1 MATLENI
8 RKRGVLLSVVI
19 GGSLLAFILGG
30 IDFQTV
36 FGESRTAVAT
46 VEGNEISIQ
55 EYEARIDEMT
65 TFYKIEMG
73 QSNLD
78 ENTTRGV
85 QTSVWNTML
94 HEQIIGAECEKL
106 GIVVSDEEISK
117 QLTADVPHPIMSQL
131 RMFYSAE
138 KGGYDKSI
146 LFDLL
151 SAIDQEPNGDLA
163 KYWSFIKRNIKQQ
176 MLEDK
181 YNVLVSSS
189 FNYSNL
195 DAAAAFEAKK
205 VANISYFTQPYY
217 TVADSSISV
226 SDSEIK
232 AYYKANINLYNNAE
246 EVRTINY
253 LTFPVVASEK
263 DYEDVKSWIDGLKDE
278 FATSKDFIGV
288 CNQNSDVAYN
298 DVAQSKDKVDAD
310 LREFAFS
317 GKAGDFIAPRLYGDT
332 YKMARIVET
341 GIVAPDSI
349 KIRHILVQNQ
359 AKADSIMAAL
369 KSGADFAELA
379 KNNSLAGT
387 SQNGGELGWMSE
399 GDFDVEF
406 SKACFKGKVK
416 KVFSF
421 PFSGMVQVVEITEA
435 TKPVAKVK
443 LCVLSRKV
451 EASSQTYGIIYNNAS
466 QYIAKNS
473 DAKAFVDSAKAE
485 EGLFLRSIQVKD
497 TDNAVSDLK
506 DSRQIV
512 RWAFQNK
519 QGSVADQVF
528 ECGDR
533 FVVVMLAEVAPKG
546 EKSLEAVK
554 SDVKLAVMNA
564 KKAEIMIADLKAK
577 LSTANDLSVLGA
589 VRTADNASMNSAF
602 IPGIGKEP
610 KVAGA
615 ITSLI
620 ADNDIKF
627 VAGNA
632 GVYVLKLN
640 NAPAAGEIDFEHEI
654 RNLSSRT
661 PYQMMIFE
669 SLKDQTEVDDNR
681 INFY

>member
-36 FGESRTAVAT
+36 FGESRTTVGS

-65 TFYKIEMG
+65 TFYKMEMG
-73 QSNLD
+73 QSSLD

-85 QTSVWNTML
+85 QNSVWNTFL
-94 HEQIIGAECEKL
+94 HEQLIGSQCEEL
-106 GIVVSDEEISK
+106 GIVVTDEEITK
-117 QLTADVPHPIMSQL
+117 QLTSDVPHPMMAQL
-131 RMFYSAE
+131 RMFYNAE
-138 KGGYDKSI
+138 KNGYDKTVLYS
-146 LFDLL
+146 LL

-163 KYWSFIKRNIKQQ
+163 KYWSFIKRNVRLQ

-195 DAAAAFEAKK
+195 DAAAAFESKK
-205 VANISYFTQPYY
+205 VANVSFVTLPYY
-217 TVADSSISV
+217 TIADSLVSV

-232 AYYKANINLYNNAE
+232 AYYKENINLYNNADE
-246 EVRTINY
+246 TRTINY
-253 LTFPVVASEK
+253 ITFPVEASDK
-263 DYEDVKSWIDGLKDE
+263 DYEDVKAWINDLEEE
-278 FATSKDFIGV
+278 FATSKDYVAV
-288 CNQNSDVAYN
+288 CNQNSDEPYKDIAV
-298 DVAQSKDKVDAD
+298 SKAKVDKDLAD
-310 LREFAFS
+310 FAFS
-317 GKAGDFIAPRLYGDT
+317 GKAGDFIGPKLYGNT

-359 AKADSIMAAL
+359 AKADSVIAAL
-369 KSGADFAELA
+369 KSGADFATLA
-379 KNNSLAGT
+379 KENSLAGT

-399 GDFDVEF
+399 GDFDADF
-406 SKACFKGKVK
+406 SKECFKGQVN

-435 TKPVAKVK
+435 TKPVSKVK
-443 LCVLSRKV
+443 LCVISRKV

-473 DAKAFVDSAKAE
+473 DSKSFADSAKAE
-485 EGLFLRSIQVKD
+485 EGLFLRSISIKESD
-497 TDNAVSDLK
+497 YAVSDLK

-519 QGSVADQVF
+519 KGAVADQVF

-533 FVVVMLAEVAPKG
+533 FVVVMLSDITSKG
-546 EKSLEAVK
+546 DKSLESVK
-554 SDVKLAVMNA
+554 SEVKLAVMNA
-564 KKAEIMIADLKAK
+564 KKADKMIEDMKAK
-577 LSTANDLSVLGA
+577 LADSNDIAVLGQ
-589 VRTADNASMNSAF
+589 VKTADNASMTSAF
-602 IPGIGKEP
+602 IPGIGREP

-615 ITSLI
+615 IPSLVTNNDVKLI
-620 ADNDIKF
+620 A
-627 VAGNA
+627 GNS
-632 GVYVLKLN
+632 GVFALKLI
-640 NAPAAGEIDFEHEI
+640 NAPAAGEIDVQHEI
-654 RNLSSRT
+654 NNLASRT

-669 SLKDQTEVDDNR
+669 SLKNQSDVQDNR

>member
-36 FGESRTAVAT
+36 FGESRTTVAS

-65 TFYKIEMG
+65 TFYQIEMG
-73 QSNLD
+73 QSSLD
-78 ENTTRGV
+78 ENTTRQV
-85 QTSVWNTML
+85 QNSVWNTML
-94 HEQIIGAECEKL
+94 HEQIIGSQCEEL
-106 GIVVSDEEISK
+106 GIVVSDDEITK
-117 QLTADVPHPIMSQL
+117 QLTGDVPHPMMSQL
-131 RMFYSAE
+131 RMFYNAE
-138 KGGYDKSI
+138 KGGYDKAI
-146 LFDLL
+146 LYDLL

-163 KYWSFIKRNIKQQ
+163 KYWSFIKRNVRLQ

-181 YNVLVSSS
+181 YNVLVTSS

-195 DAAAAFEAKK
+195 DATAAFEAKK
-205 VANISYFTQPYY
+205 VANVSYVSVPYY
-217 TVADSSISV
+217 TVADSSVSV

-232 AYYKANINLYNNAE
+232 AYYKENINLYNNAE

-253 LTFPVVASEK
+253 LTFPVVASASDFEN
-263 DYEDVKSWIDGLKDE
+263 VKTWIDGLKEE

-288 CNQNSDVAYN
+288 CNQNSDEPYKDIAV
-298 DVAQSKDKVDAD
+298 SKNNIDKDFSD
-310 LREFAFS
+310 FAFS
-317 GKAGDFIAPRLYGDT
+317 GRAGDFIGPRLYGET

-349 KIRHILVQNQ
+349 KVRHILVQNQ
-359 AKADSIMAAL
+359 AKADSVMAAL
-369 KSGADFAELA
+369 KSGADFAKLA
-379 KNNSLAGT
+379 KENSLAGT
-387 SQNGGELGWMSE
+387 SQNGGELGWMTE
-399 GDFDVEF
+399 GAFDVEF
-406 SKACFKGKVK
+406 SKACFKGKVN

-421 PFSGMVQVVEITEA
+421 PFSGMIQIVEITEA
-435 TKPVAKVK
+435 TKPVQKVK
-443 LCVLSRKV
+443 LCVVSRKV
-451 EASSQTYGIIYNNAS
+451 EASSQTYGIIYNEAS

-473 DAKAFVDSAKAE
+473 DSKAFVDSAKAE
-485 EGLFLRSIQVKD
+485 EGLFLRTIQIKD
-497 TDNAVSDLK
+497 TDIAVSDLK

-519 QGSVADQVF
+519 KGAVADQVY

-546 EKSLEAVK
+546 EKSLESVK

-564 KKAEIMIADLKAK
+564 KKAEKIIADLQAK
-577 LSTANDLSVLGA
+577 LGDSKYISDLGE

-602 IPGIGKEP
+602 IPGIGREP

-615 ITSLI
+615 IPSLI
-620 ADNDIKF
+620 TSNDIKF
-627 VAGNA
+627 VAGTM
-632 GVYVLKLN
+632 VFLL
-640 NAPAAGEIDFEHEI
+640 
-654 RNLSSRT
+654 
-661 PYQMMIFE
+661 
-669 SLKDQTEVDDNR
+669 
-681 INFY
+681 